1 MLKTTETCPFTVL
14 EARRPKE
21 LAGPHSSG
29 GKSVLASPGFW
40 LWSLCLG
47 VSWHMAATLLCLPLS
62 PHCFPSLSLWLLLS
76 VSDPSLLLSSKRPVT
91 GVRADWTT
99 QDEPLFAR
107 AFTFCSYK
115 VIITGA
121 RDWEV
126 TVPLAWGW
134 VLILPMAMTD
144 R

>member
-1 MLKTTETCPFTVL
+1 MSL
-14 EARRPKE
+14 
-21 LAGPHSSG
+21 HSSG
-29 GKSVLASPGFW
+29 GWTSKGVGRATFFLEENLFWPLLASGFG
-40 LWSLCLG
+40 LCALEFLG
-47 VSWHMAATLLCLPLS
+47 IWQPHSSVCLCLPTA
-62 PHCFPSLSLWLLLS
+62 FPLSLWLLLS

-91 GVRADWTT
+91 GVWADWTA